1 MRKTFYLLLLV
12 FFSSFTV
19 SAETITFSGK
29 ITNTENLKV
38 RIKGD
43 LLDTEIELKPDG
55 SFLEKLQIENDGIYI
70 LETGK
75 NSVPV
80 YLTKT
85 SVLTINFNDNSL
97 ATSLKYSGKGS
108 FENQYLA
115 KKQLILAGIP
125 EADLYALDENQFL
138 KKLGEI
144 KSSILALYNKT
155 KFTDKNFKEK
165 EARNI
170 NFLEQRRL
178 LSYKKD
184 HWYYGKVSGFQ
195 VSETYPKF
203 DETIDLDNN
212 SDFLFSRDY
221 QELVII
227 KFYQNIKID
236 STEYF
241 ISAKNAIPEIK
252 ALKSPSIKNHLIKY
266 SVTDVNIIN
275 SNYETIYHEFS
286 SIVTDPKIKEKLT
299 TQFLV
304 ADALKPG
311 SPSPKFDYENQKGG
325 KTTLESLNGKYIY
338 IDLWATWCG
347 PCREQIPFLQKIEEQ
362 YKGKNIEFVS
372 ISIDAQKDKEKW
384 SKFVTEKQLGGIQL
398 LAENEWESQF
408 LKAYGIFSVPTF
420 ILLDPAG
427 NIVNAYAPKPSDD
440 KLIDLFNSLKI

>member
-1 MRKTFYLLLLV
+1 MKNFLKITYLLIILLITDTILSILISSSYGAFQQFIMKDFYGIRSLSEGALFLGVMRFIYYFV
-12 FFSSFTV
+12 FMTFFFYWLSSKLNF
-19 SAETITFSGK
+19 GNK
-29 ITNTENLKV
+29 
-38 RIKGD
+38 
-43 LLDTEIELKPDG
+43 LLQLIILNCSIYVFISLIYGFVLKPKTKEL
-55 SFLEKLQIENDGIYI
+55 FVNPIFYI
-70 LETGK
+70 
-75 NSVPV
+75 
-80 YLTKT
+80 
-85 SVLTINFNDNSL
+85 TILS
-97 ATSLKYSGKGS
+97 T
-108 FENQYLA
+108 
-115 KKQLILAGIP
+115 IL
-125 EADLYALDENQFL
+125 
-138 KKLGEI
+138 
-144 KSSILALYNKT
+144 SSILALYNKT

-170 NFLEQRRL
+170 HFLEQKRL
-178 LSYKKD
+178 LSYKND

-203 DETIDLDNN
+203 DETIDLDSN
-212 SDFLFSRDY
+212 SDFLFSTDY

-252 ALKSPSIKNHLIKY
+252 ALKSPSIRNHLIKY
-266 SVTDVNIIN
+266 SVTDVNIRN
-275 SNYETIYHEFS
+275 SNYEIIYHEFS

-338 IDLWATWCG
+338 IYLWATWCG

-372 ISIDAQKDKEKW
+372 ISIDAQKDQEKW

-408 LKAYGIFSVPTF
+408 LKAYGVFSVPTF
-420 ILLDPAG
+420 ILIDPAG

>member
-12 FFSSFTV
+12 FFSSLTV

-29 ITNTENLKV
+29 ITDTENLKI

-55 SFLEKLQIENDGIYI
+55 SFSEKLQIENDGIYI

-85 SVLTINFNDNSL
+85 SVLAINFNDNSL

-108 FENQYLA
+108 VENQYLA

-125 EADLYALDENQFL
+125 ETDLYTLDENQFL

-170 NFLEQRRL
+170 NFLEQKRL
-178 LSYKKD
+178 LSYKND

-203 DETIDLDNN
+203 DETMDLDNN
-212 SDFLFSRDY
+212 SDFLFSTDY
-221 QELVII
+221 QELVIT
-227 KFYQNIKID
+227 KFYQNIKVD

-252 ALKSPSIKNHLIKY
+252 ALKSPSIKNQLIRY
-266 SVTDVNIIN
+266 SVTDVNIRN
-275 SNYETIYHEFS
+275 SNYEILYQEFL
-286 SIVTDPKIKEKLT
+286 SIVTDPKLKEKLT

-325 KTTLESLNGKYIY
+325 KTTLESLKGKYVY

-347 PCREQIPFLQKIEEQ
+347 PCREEIPFLQKIEEQ

-372 ISIDAQKDKEKW
+372 ISIDAQKDQEKW

-408 LKAYGIFSVPTF
+408 LKAYGVFSVPTF

-427 NIVNAYAPKPSDD
+427 NIVNANAPKPSDD

>member
-1 MRKTFYLLLLV
+1 MKNFLKITYLLIILLITDTILSILISSSYGAFQQFIMKDFYGIRSLSEGALFLGVMRFIYYFV
-12 FFSSFTV
+12 FMIFFFYWLSSKLNF
-19 SAETITFSGK
+19 GNK
-29 ITNTENLKV
+29 
-38 RIKGD
+38 
-43 LLDTEIELKPDG
+43 LLQLIILNCSIYVFISLIYGFVLKPKTKEL
-55 SFLEKLQIENDGIYI
+55 FVNPIFYI
-70 LETGK
+70 
-75 NSVPV
+75 
-80 YLTKT
+80 
-85 SVLTINFNDNSL
+85 TILS
-97 ATSLKYSGKGS
+97 T
-108 FENQYLA
+108 
-115 KKQLILAGIP
+115 IL
-125 EADLYALDENQFL
+125 
-138 KKLGEI
+138 
-144 KSSILALYNKT
+144 SSILALYNKT

-170 NFLEQRRL
+170 HFLEQKRL
-178 LSYKKD
+178 LSYKND

-203 DETIDLDNN
+203 DETIDLDSN
-212 SDFLFSRDY
+212 SDFLFSTDY

-252 ALKSPSIKNHLIKY
+252 ALKSPSIRNHLIKY
-266 SVTDVNIIN
+266 SVTDVNIRN
-275 SNYETIYHEFS
+275 SNYEIIYHEFS

-338 IDLWATWCG
+338 IYLWATWCG

-362 YKGKNIEFVS
+362 HKGKNIEFVS
-372 ISIDAQKDKEKW
+372 ISIDAQKDQEKW

-408 LKAYGIFSVPTF
+408 LKAYGVFSVPTF
-420 ILLDPAG
+420 ILIDPAG